1 MTNYSF
7 SGGMIA
13 SLVVLAVLVAL
24 PVKLAAHLAG
34 ATRTGLLWC
43 FGAMVVGMITG
54 SFAASIAGGTI
65 GGPLAGYIGFVI
77 GIRLMLGTSLLG
89 AFGLSIVAA
98 GLSIAGFLLL
108 VHFGI
113 IHSTTSMAVAT

>member
-1 MTNYSF
+1 MTTYTY

-13 SLVVLAVLVAL
+13 SLVVLAIVVAL

-43 FGAMVVGMITG
+43 IGAMVVGMFTG
-54 SFAASIAGGTI
+54 SLAASIAGGAI

-89 AFGLSIVAA
+89 AFGLSIIAA
-98 GLSIAGFLLL
+98 GLSIAGFFLLAHL
-108 VHFGI
+108 GI
-113 IHSTTSMAVAT
+113 IHSTTSMAVAI